1 MLTLKS
7 LQRLFFFD
15 TDKNVKFSEM
25 SLQDKQLCVDV
36 EKLCAERDAY
46 ALKEKELERDVEV
59 KKLQH
64 QFEMQKMEFEKER
77 EERPFQLKKLEMT
90 A

>member
-1 MLTLKS
+1 
-7 LQRLFFFD
+7 
-15 TDKNVKFSEM
+15 M

-64 QFEMQKMEFEKER
+64 QFEMRKME
-77 EERPFQLKKLEMT
+77 LKKKGKKDSFS
-90 A
+90 